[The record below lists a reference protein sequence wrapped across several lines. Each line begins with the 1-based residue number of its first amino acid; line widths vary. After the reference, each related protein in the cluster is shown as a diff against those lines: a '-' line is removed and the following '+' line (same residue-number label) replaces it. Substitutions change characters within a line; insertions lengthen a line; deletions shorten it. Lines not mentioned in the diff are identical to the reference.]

1 MSKYDNA
8 LREPSWAEVL
18 IGAGLSLVLGVVL
31 AVAHLVLKPVTI
43 VSELPKSPV
52 AGEVYFLEGSTDTNK
67 GNTWLRKRQAFLD
80 GQSID
85 LTEEE
90 LNTAVA
96 NPIEKPKGGAGQPA
110 PAATPAPANV
120 TKAANTANKDTKAN
134 KDSKANP
141 ANKANTANVSTAS
154 NDALLT
160 PGSVNFRIEGGQVQV
175 GVPVNVNLLDA
186 TVIIQATGGFV
197 KKGDTFVF
205 APKVFR
211 VGSCAVDRLPM
222 VEGLIMGRLFAAQ
235 GVPKEL
241 TDAWAKLANVSV
253 DGKTLKLA
261 MP

>member
-110 PAATPAPANV
+110 PAAKTTPANV
-120 TKAANTANKDTKAN
+120 TKAANKDT
-134 KDSKANP
+134 KDSKANKD
-141 ANKANTANVSTAS
+141 NKANAANVSTAS

-160 PGSVNFRIEGGQVQV
+160 PGTVNFRIEGGQVQV